1 MPFSAIYSR
10 MLFFRSLFSMR
21 ETPEMIECVC
31 IIQNKCSLVNK
42 NGFDMLKIYD
52 IWAYSLF
59 NTLEND

>member
-1 MPFSAIYSR
+1 
-10 MLFFRSLFSMR
+10 
-21 ETPEMIECVC
+21 MIECVC